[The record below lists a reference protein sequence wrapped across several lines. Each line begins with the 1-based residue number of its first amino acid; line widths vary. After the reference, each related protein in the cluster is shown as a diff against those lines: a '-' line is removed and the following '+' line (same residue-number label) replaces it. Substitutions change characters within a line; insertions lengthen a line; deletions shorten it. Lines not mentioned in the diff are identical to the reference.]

1 MPQRFSQTLQCL
13 SEISRNKMCGV
24 SIMASESE
32 DDGFESVISAV
43 TTEKPKAKR
52 KLTPAQLEQL
62 ALAREKA
69 NAVRK
74 RNAQQ
79 RKVQKQKE
87 QKLKDFQRQREQD
100 ELDKQLSQFS
110 APRKAPTPV
119 AEEESSE
126 SSESEEET
134 PPPVK
139 AVKAK
144 SQKSKKKKKKQR
156 PVSESSESSS
166 EEEYVPPK
174 KTRVKHQ
181 HQPQQHQHQQ
191 QQEDLYDHQMRRAFA
206 SLFPNSFV

>member
-1 MPQRFSQTLQCL
+1 VGT
-13 SEISRNKMCGV
+13 
-24 SIMASESE
+24 ESE

-87 QKLKDFQRQREQD
+87 QKLKDFQHQREQD

-110 APRKAPTPV
+110 APRTAPRKAPTPV

-156 PVSESSESSS
+156 PVSESSESS

>member
-1 MPQRFSQTLQCL
+1 
-13 SEISRNKMCGV
+13 
-24 SIMASESE
+24 MASESE
-32 DDGFESVISAV
+32 DDGFESVISAA

-52 KLTPAQLEQL
+52 KLTAAQLEQL

-87 QKLKDFQRQREQD
+87 QKLKDFQHQREQD

-110 APRKAPTPV
+110 APRKAPRKAPTPV

-181 HQPQQHQHQQ
+181 HQPQQ
-191 QQEDLYDHQMRRAFA
+191 EDMYDHQMRRAFA